1 MRETA
6 PEEVEILNSSPVKIF
21 TIADIDALGMRE
33 VVRQAIQIASA
44 GMQGFHVS
52 YNAAVTDIPGYLPG
66 SGGITIRETHQAMEA
81 IHQSKAMRA
90 MDVTGLDP
98 EAEPRLASVV
108 VHFALSAFG
117 KKIL

>member
-1 MRETA
+1 
-6 PEEVEILNSSPVKIF
+6 
-21 TIADIDALGMRE
+21 
-33 VVRQAIQIASA
+33 
-44 GMQGFHVS
+44 VS

-90 MDVTGLDP
+90 MDVTGLDA

-117 KKIL
+117 KRIL